1 MRLSKPT
8 TNIRRPSYQQRRGLR
23 LRVRLWVRLWE
34 KERIWRGQS
43 GRRKEEP
50 KQYQVKEEGLRC
62 DLEGDDQ
69 LTKKVMVLGLMKRR
83 FRWWP
88 SWWCCSWSYCNLSN
102 GCWRRVDRPL
112 PRDNT
117 LDVRPLLRERWRNY
131 ILKSITNEREV
142 RWKNHKKTPL
152 PVLFPSFMNM
162 LR

>member
-8 TNIRRPSYQQRRGLR
+8 TNIRRPSLQQRRGLR

-34 KERIWRGQS
+34 KEGIWRGQS

-50 KQYQVKEEGLRC
+50 KRYQVKEEGLRC
-62 DLEGDDQ
+62 DQEGDDQ

-88 SWWCCSWSYCNLSN
+88 SWWSWCPWSHCNHSGAGSTAHYQETIHWMWGRCS
-102 GCWRRVDRPL
+102 
-112 PRDNT
+112 
-117 LDVRPLLRERWRNY
+117 ERGHEI
-131 ILKSITNEREV
+131 ILKSKTNEREV
-142 RWKNHKKTPL
+142 RWQNHKKTPL
-152 PVLFPSFMNM
+152 PVWFPSITNM